1 MTIRLSPFKIFY
13 MYITILNTKKSRV
26 DVVSLDTDNYE
37 LIREALKERGYDLD
51 KIQFMVSHD
60 LQIHLL

>member
-1 MTIRLSPFKIFY
+1 

>member
-1 MTIRLSPFKIFY
+1 MTIRLSPFKFFY